1 MKLKLTALL
10 IGFASLAKAQLT
22 PEFEFQLGNTI
33 SKVKWLQQTNTGSLV
48 AATDAALVGID
59 PKTKQISWQIKEL
72 GSAEEKNFEN
82 IPGTPYFLIETA
94 KSFGLGTPQTSIVEA
109 ETGKLIF
116 NSSEAEM
123 KISAKRPLYQL
134 NSLLIEGKK
143 AKRNFISLIDFSTGK
158 ERWTK
163 DMGEAKGGFGI
174 GAMVRKIKAAMNSI
188 FSIPTMVDGK
198 GNLVI
203 VDKDEVVCLNG
214 ETGAEMWKK
223 KFKEKIGDA
232 QLTYDKSKLF
242 LSYENKVD
250 LLTTA
255 DGMSAYGEKL
265 LKLKGDCNGLAP
277 YDASTYV
284 VKHSNGINLLDVATG
299 ALKWNKES
307 DIESIDDVR
316 LTDHGIVSIK
326 TGEKEA
332 IVWMVGN
339 DGKKTWKVEFGD
351 PLLLIEPTPS
361 GLVYFTAKRANL
373 IDYKTGKEL
382 WKRDIKIKAAPSFA
396 FDNQRNRLVVF
407 SDEKLYIF
415 NNADG
420 NMTVLNEEIKL
431 KDYDEEKEL
440 AKIEVRGNGYFINT
454 AQNAALTDFDG
465 KVIYNNFYREAGMGK
480 GARAL
485 MGLAGS
491 AASMYAAKSSLSSLR
506 GRQATDA
513 NGKPVANTIEVY
525 QDENS
530 SAYRQAA
537 ASSEASSGLFA
548 AAAKRYSAT
557 KQTKEDIYILTKF
570 EDGTNGLVKIAKSS
584 GKTAAQIPFG
594 DKEPSYVIDEAENKL
609 YVIVKDKFVQ
619 GYKL

>member
-1 MKLKLTALL
+1 
-10 IGFASLAKAQLT
+10 
-22 PEFEFQLGNTI
+22 
-33 SKVKWLQQTNTGSLV
+33 
-48 AATDAALVGID
+48 
-59 PKTKQISWQIKEL
+59 
-72 GSAEEKNFEN
+72 
-82 IPGTPYFLIETA
+82 
-94 KSFGLGTPQTSIVEA
+94 
-109 ETGKLIF
+109 
-116 NSSEAEM
+116 
-123 KISAKRPLYQL
+123 
-134 NSLLIEGKK
+134 
-143 AKRNFISLIDFSTGK
+143 
-158 ERWTK
+158 
-163 DMGEAKGGFGI
+163 
-174 GAMVRKIKAAMNSI
+174 
-188 FSIPTMVDGK
+188 MVDSK

-203 VDKDEVVCLNG
+203 VDKDEVICLNG
-214 ETGAEMWKK
+214 STGAEVWKK

-232 QLTYDKSKLF
+232 QLTYDGSKLF

-255 DGMSAYGEKL
+255 DGASAYGEKL
-265 LKLKGDCNGLAP
+265 LKLKGECNGLAP

-299 ALKWNKES
+299 ALRWNKES

-316 LTDHGIVSIK
+316 LTDHGIVAIK
-326 TGEKEA
+326 SGEKEA
-332 IVWMVGN
+332 IVWMVGA
-339 DGKKTWKVEFGD
+339 DGKKTWKNEFGD

-396 FDNQRNRLVVF
+396 FDNQRNRLVVY
-407 SDEKLYIF
+407 SDEKLYVF
-415 NNADG
+415 STADG
-420 NMTVLNEEIKL
+420 NMTVLNEEVKL

-440 AKIEVRGNGYFINT
+440 AKIEVRPNGYFINT

-465 KVIYNNFYREAGMGK
+465 QVIYNNFYREAGMSK

-485 MGLAGS
+485 LGFAGS
-491 AASMYAAKSSLSSLR
+491 AASVYAAKSSINSLR
-506 GRQATDA
+506 GRQT
-513 NGKPVANTIEVY
+513 GPNTIELY

-530 SAYRQAA
+530 SAYKQAV
-537 ASSEASSGLFA
+537 ASSEVSSGLFA
-548 AAAKRYSAT
+548 AAAKRHSAT

-570 EDGTNGLVKIAKSS
+570 EDGTNGLVKVTKSS